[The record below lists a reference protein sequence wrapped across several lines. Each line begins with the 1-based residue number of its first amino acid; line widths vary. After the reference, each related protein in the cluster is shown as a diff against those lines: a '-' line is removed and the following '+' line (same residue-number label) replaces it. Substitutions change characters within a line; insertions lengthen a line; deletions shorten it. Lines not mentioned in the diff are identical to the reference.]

1 MIEGTLYRGRIRI
14 MNEITEPKWVN
25 ISDNYLW
32 SVSVTRDGV
41 TEIYPF
47 STYQK
52 AYIFYEKQKEEL
64 NRHAGWR

>member
-1 MIEGTLYRGRIRI
+1 